1 MIENIFGTAL
11 RQLMPFLIFAVLA
24 VVGLAALKARLGSG
38 GGGSRAVS
46 FPYVR
51 RSGLFSEAEARFL
64 RVLREAAPDAD
75 VFGKV
80 RLEDVIVAKR
90 GLSKSERASARGR
103 IKSRHVDFVLTDPK
117 STRVLL
123 VVELDDSSHAS
134 ERAKKADA
142 FKDGALAAA
151 GVPILRVRA
160 SASYV
165 VEDLARRVREAID
178 PVVVEGDDAD
188 PIVPFV
194 PG

>member
-1 MIENIFGTAL
+1 MIEDILGSAL
-11 RQLMPFLIFAVLA
+11 RQLLPLLIFVAIG
-24 VVGLAALKARLGSG
+24 VVFVGFLKARLGG
-38 GGGSRAVS
+38 GGGSRAS

-64 RVLREAAPDAD
+64 RVLREAAPDVD

-90 GLSKSERASARGR
+90 GLSKGERASARGR
-103 IKSRHVDFVLTDPK
+103 IKSRHVDFVLTDPR

-123 VVELDDSSHAS
+123 VVELDDASHAS
-134 ERAKKADA
+134 ERARKADA

-160 SASYV
+160 TASYG
-165 VEDLARRVREAID
+165 VEELARRVREVTD
-178 PVVVEGDDAD
+178 PPVVEGDE
-188 PIVPFV
+188 PEPVVPFV

>member
-1 MIENIFGTAL
+1 MIEDIFGTAL
-11 RQLMPFLIFAVLA
+11 RQLLPLLIFAVLA
-24 VVGLAALKARLGSG
+24 VVGLAVLKARLGGG
-38 GGGSRAVS
+38 GGGSRSVS

-51 RSGLFSEAEARFL
+51 RSGLFSEAEGRFL
-64 RVLREAAPDAD
+64 RVLREAAPELD

-123 VVELDDSSHAS
+123 VVELDDSTHLS
-134 ERAKKADA
+134 ERAKKVDA

-151 GVPILRVRA
+151 GIPLLRVRA
-160 SASYV
+160 SASYD
-165 VEDLARRVREAID
+165 VEDLSRRVRETID
-178 PVVVEGDDAD
+178 PPVVVGDD
-188 PIVPFV
+188 PEPVVPFV

>member
-1 MIENIFGTAL
+1 MIEDIFGTAL
-11 RQLMPFLIFAVLA
+11 RQLLPFLIFAALA
-24 VVGLAALKARLGSG
+24 VVGLAVLKARLGGG

-64 RVLREAAPDAD
+64 RALREAAPEAD

-123 VVELDDSSHAS
+123 VVELDDSTHLS
-134 ERAKKADA
+134 ERAKKVDA
-142 FKDGALAAA
+142 FKDGALSAA
-151 GVPILRVRA
+151 GVPLLRVRA
-160 SASYV
+160 SASYD
-165 VEDLARRVREAID
+165 VEDLSRRVRETID
-178 PVVVEGDDAD
+178 PPVVMGDELE
-188 PIVPFV
+188 PVVPFA

>member
-1 MIENIFGTAL
+1 M
-11 RQLMPFLIFAVLA
+11 
-24 VVGLAALKARLGSG
+24 
-38 GGGSRAVS
+38 
-46 FPYVR
+46 
-51 RSGLFSEAEARFL
+51 

-80 RLEDVIVAKR
+80 RLEDVIVAKK

-134 ERAKKADA
+134 EHARKVDA

-165 VEDLARRVREAID
+165 VEDLARRVREAIA
-178 PVVVEGDDAD
+178 PVVVEGDDLD
-188 PIVPFV
+188 PIVPVV